1 MKALEVNDAG
11 FRELAAEFGLVIQS
25 SEVGTDHSDG
35 EGLGITGVSDDE
47 DGSLF
52 IKPTKGANTVYL
64 SEKLIAIL

>member
-1 MKALEVNDAG
+1 LGALEVNDAG

-35 EGLGITGVSDDE
+35 EGLGITGVTDDE

-52 IKPTKGANTVYL
+52 IKQTNGANTVYL
-64 SEKLIAIL
+64 IEKLMPIL